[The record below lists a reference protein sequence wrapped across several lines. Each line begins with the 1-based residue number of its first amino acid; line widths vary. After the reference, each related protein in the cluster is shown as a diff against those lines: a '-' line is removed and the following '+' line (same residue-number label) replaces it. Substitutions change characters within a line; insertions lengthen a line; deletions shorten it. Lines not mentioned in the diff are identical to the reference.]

1 MCGIAGII
9 SHNKEL
15 VSRERITAATN
26 TLIHR
31 GPEQE
36 GYYFNKEQTAALGH
50 RRLCIID
57 PGPGASQPFH
67 YLDRY
72 HIVFNGEIY
81 NYIELRKELSGKGF
95 QFRTASD
102 TEVIVAAFAAY
113 GKACVHE
120 FDGAFAF
127 AIWDEK
133 TSELFAA
140 RDRFGEKPFFF
151 YYDGEQLAFAS
162 EMKALWKMG
171 IEKDVN
177 RSMLYNFL
185 SIDYTTNPGD
195 PAETFYNNIYKLPAA
210 SSLHYSLDKKELQT
224 EKYWNLYPNV
234 NEEVKVKDA
243 IDQFTALLTE
253 SVRKR
258 LRSDVAIGTSLSGG
272 LDSSSIVSVCEAL
285 VSNQNTHKCFT
296 ASFPGFEKDESHYAQ
311 TVASQ
316 FGLHHFLSSVD
327 DNEIPGLMDK
337 VMQHQEEPFNSASP
351 LVQYKLYQ
359 LAKEQGVT
367 VLLDGQGADE
377 ILGGYHKYYKWYWLE
392 LFRQGELNNS
402 GELKAARALGIK
414 ESLHIRE
421 KIAAYFPEFSLSLL
435 QSKKA
440 KHSWRHPDLNEDFA
454 FSNKRNLYYS
464 TPARFDL
471 NSALYFNTFVQG
483 LEELLRFADRNSM
496 AHSVEVRLPF
506 LSHELVEFLFTLPS
520 DFKINQGWTKWI
532 LRKSVEKKLPAAI
545 TWRKDKV
552 GFEPPQQQWMENS
565 AVQSE
570 IRKGKERLVRE
581 GILRSSVLQKP
592 IQPHGSHV
600 AENREW
606 KYWSAAYLFG
616 N

>member
-1 MCGIAGII
+1 MCGIAGIV
-9 SHNKEL
+9 SHNKGL

-26 TLIHR
+26 SLIHR
-31 GPEQE
+31 GPESE
-36 GYYFNKEQTAALGH
+36 GYYLNGEETIALGH
-50 RRLCIID
+50 RRLSIID
-57 PGPGASQPFH
+57 LGPEASQPFH

-72 HIVFNGEIY
+72 HIVYNGEIY
-81 NYIELRKELSGKGF
+81 NYIELRKQLANKGI
-95 QFRTASD
+95 QFLTASD
-102 TEVIVAAFAAY
+102 TEVVVAAFAAY
-113 GKACVHE
+113 GKDCVHE

-127 AIWDEK
+127 AIWDSK

-171 IEKDVN
+171 IAKEVN
-177 RSMLYNFL
+177 RAMLYNFL

-195 PAETFYNNIYKLPAA
+195 PAETFYNNIYKLATA
-210 SSLHYSLDKKELQT
+210 STLRFSLHNKELQT
-224 EKYWNLYPNV
+224 EKYWNVYPNV
-234 NEEVKVKDA
+234 NEEVKVKDV

-272 LDSSSIVSVCEAL
+272 LDSSSIVSICEAL
-285 VSNQNTHKCFT
+285 VTNQYTHKCFT
-296 ASFPGFEKDESHYAQ
+296 ASFPGFEKDESYYAK

-316 FGLHHFLSSVD
+316 FGLQQYLSGF
-327 DNEIPGLMDK
+327 DNKEIPGLMDK
-337 VMQHQEEPFNSASP
+337 VMEHQEEPFSSASP

-392 LFRQGELNNS
+392 LFRQGELGNS
-402 GELKAARALGIK
+402 GELKAAKALGINEK
-414 ESLHIRE
+414 IGIKE

-440 KHSWRHPDLNEDFA
+440 RHSWRHTDLNEDFA

-464 TPARFDL
+464 TPTHFDL

-483 LEELLRFADRNSM
+483 LEELLRLADRNSM

-506 LSHELVEFLFTLPS
+506 LNHQLVEFLFTLPS

-532 LRKSVEKKLPAAI
+532 LRKSVESRLPAEI

-565 AVQSE
+565 AVQAE
-570 IRKGKERLVRE
+570 IKKGKEVLVQE
-581 GILRSSVLQKP
+581 GILKSAVLQKT

-606 KYWSAAYLFG
+606 KYWSAAYLFR